1 MDRNYF
7 KLKSSICSSLVV
19 FLCFIFIF
27 SLKYVYSFQSDIN
40 PYVFLEK
47 DDRFVITPE
56 LEIMVN
62 FWKDVY
68 TKYPKTS
75 IVIHDRNHLDVIYE
89 VFDTKKYINK
99 GYSRRKIWKIIGER
113 KLKYKRILRYIYRN
127 LRRKKHFS
135 GDTLRIYNLYR
146 KKNLLEYLYKGSRNI
161 RCQQGLKEMF
171 KNGLIV
177 SGRYMKYILEI
188 FNREG
193 IPLEFAIIPH
203 IESSFNYRAYSKFGA
218 SGLWQFTRSTGRKY
232 LTINYIIDERRDPI
246 RSTEAIAKS
255 FKESY
260 NKLGDW
266 KLVLLSHIYG
276 INGTQRAIRQL
287 RTKNIVTIINK
298 HKGRVF
304 GFASKNFYPE
314 FLAAKNVVKNYEK
327 YFGRIKFEKPIEFE
341 RFLLPDYLNFSAI
354 KKYFN
359 IEVSEFSELN
369 PAILKPVYKGECY
382 LPKGFE
388 LKLPSVKGI
397 SFATLYEQIP
407 GKYKAKN
414 QKFRGYYRVKW
425 GDNLSFIARILKVR
439 LRDLIVLNNIKNP
452 NRIRAGQRL
461 KIPGIFAYLP
471 ENDNNQIN
479 EDRSVLTI
487 FVKDNETLSHYAD
500 WSNTST
506 YYIRQINNLSSRWK
520 IHYGQKIIIP
530 LSKASKEEFL
540 EERESFH
547 KDIEEKFFHENTI
560 TTVRVH
566 RVRSGE
572 NIWLIV
578 KKFNNIPIWLLE
590 KYNKNKFLPFIKKGD
605 RINIPIVEKIA
616 DVGS

>member
-1 MDRNYF
+1 
-7 KLKSSICSSLVV
+7 
-19 FLCFIFIF
+19 
-27 SLKYVYSFQSDIN
+27 LKYVYSFQSDIN